1 MHLKVKKFLFV
12 GAEKDREAFYQM
24 AQKAGIIHFDGVKL
38 SLSPQI
44 PIFQAIQVLM
54 SVARQEQEELND
66 FTETEELVKKINTYK
81 KELEELSEE
90 ERTLNLE
97 IQRVSPF
104 GEFDLDD
111 LRYIEAH
118 SNDKFR
124 FFVSKGLS
132 KNQEIPK
139 GLFLVGEEFDLKF
152 YLAID
157 DGEKEYKD
165 MVEVL
170 IERSLSILLEEKKRL
185 TIKIHETEKE
195 LKELAKYSDFLHH
208 AFYFYLNDYNLNKV
222 QNASTPLLNDSL
234 FTSYGF
240 IPVNKIEPVMKI
252 GEILGVYIQEVLIEE
267 SDVIPTYLENK
278 GLSKIGEDLISIYD
292 TPGPQDKDPSLW
304 VLCSFALFF
313 AMIVGDAGYGS
324 VYLLLSTYLWYK
336 FPKPSKTTKRLLT
349 LATLLSCTCII
360 WGVLTNSYFGMD
372 VGVQSPIR
380 STSGIHYLAKKKAEY
395 IIKHQVAPYAEWGK
409 EFPQIKSAQTGD
421 DVLKIAKTKPD
432 GSLDHAI
439 LNSLSSSI
447 MMELALFI
455 GVLHICFSFARY
467 LDKNWKGFGWILAM
481 IGAYLYFPEQ
491 VGAITLL
498 QYVFGLTPQEGI
510 KEGLYLLA
518 GGSALAVSLSI
529 IQSGWI
535 GILEIMSPIQIFS
548 DVMSYLRLFALG
560 LAGGILSTTI
570 NSMADSM
577 PLVIAIV
584 LMAMAHMINMILG
597 VMSGTIHGLRLNFLE
612 WYHYSFEGGGK
623 PFQALKVM
631 KME

>member
-12 GAEKDREAFYQM
+12 GAQKDREAFYQM
-24 AQKAGIIHFDGVKL
+24 AQKAGVVHFEGVKL
-38 SLSPQI
+38 SQSPEI
-44 PIFQAIQVLM
+44 PIFAAIQVLM
-54 SVARQEQEELND
+54 SLPRIEQEELND
-66 FTETEELVKKINTYK
+66 FADTEELVEKINSYK
-81 KELEELSEE
+81 KELEELAEE
-90 ERTLNLE
+90 ARILDVE
-97 IQRVSPF
+97 IQRISPF
-104 GEFDLDD
+104 GEFNLGDIS
-111 LRYIEAH
+111 YIEAH
-118 SNDKFR
+118 SSKKFR
-124 FFVSKGLS
+124 FFVSKNAPEDKKVS
-132 KNQEIPK
+132 ED
-139 GLFLVGEEFDLKF
+139 LFLVGEEFDLKF

-157 DGEKEYKD
+157 GGSEEYND

-170 IERSLSILLEEKKRL
+170 IEHSLPALLEEKKRL
-185 TIKIHETEKE
+185 NTRIHEAEKE

-208 AFYFYLNDYNLNKV
+208 AFYLYLNDYNLNKV
-222 QNASTPLLNDSL
+222 QNASKPLLNDSL

-252 GEILGVYIQEVLIEE
+252 GESLGVYIQEVAIE
-267 SDVIPTYLENK
+267 DGDAIPTYLENE
-278 GLSKIGEDLISIYD
+278 GFSKIGEDLVSIYD

-336 FPKPSKTTKRLLT
+336 FPKPSKSTKRLLT

-360 WGVLTNSYFGMD
+360 WGVLTNSYFGMNI
-372 VGVQSPIR
+372 GVESPIR
-380 STSGIHYLAKKKAEY
+380 STSGIHYLAKKKADY
-395 IIKHQVAPYAEWGK
+395 IIKHQVAPYTEWVK
-409 EFPQIKSAQTGD
+409 EFPQMQSVQTGEEA
-421 DVLKIAKTKPD
+421 LKITKTNPD
-432 GSLDHAI
+432 GSLEPVI

-455 GVLHICFSFARY
+455 GVVHICFSFARY
-467 LDKNWKGFGWILAM
+467 LDKNWKGLGWILAM

-498 QYVFGLTPQEGI
+498 QYLFGLTPQEGI
-510 KEGLYLLA
+510 KEGFYLL
-518 GGSALAVSLSI
+518 GGGTLIAILLSI
-529 IQSGWI
+529 IQSGWM

-577 PLVIAIV
+577 PFVIAIV
-584 LMAMAHMINMILG
+584 LIGMAHMINMVLG